1 MVSLELASRWKLCG
15 RQAKSSITFPSWEGP
30 CAVAHRVGKYL
41 PVSSPYRPAKRPRYP
56 PVNRRAKRL
65 KVGGSDVA
73 SEVPANEHPAR
84 DRHQLQ
90 TLILAITLLLTALL
104 AVLVVI
110 AGAAWLNRYAVVHFP
125 LGFYLLA
132 QGLLIFIVVVAF
144 WFIRI
149 QERIDLAR
157 SEREGLE

>member
-1 MVSLELASRWKLCG
+1 MA
-15 RQAKSSITFPSWEGP
+15 T
-30 CAVAHRVGKYL
+30 
-41 PVSSPYRPAKRPRYP
+41 
-56 PVNRRAKRL
+56 
-65 KVGGSDVA
+65 
-73 SEVPANEHPAR
+73 EVPANEHPAR

-90 TLILAITLLLTALL
+90 TLILAVTLLLTALL

-110 AGAAWLNRYAVVHFP
+110 AGAPWLNRYSFVHFP

-144 WFIRI
+144 WFIHI

-157 SEREGLE
+157 SEREGLR

>member
-1 MVSLELASRWKLCG
+1 MA
-15 RQAKSSITFPSWEGP
+15 T
-30 CAVAHRVGKYL
+30 
-41 PVSSPYRPAKRPRYP
+41 
-56 PVNRRAKRL
+56 
-65 KVGGSDVA
+65 
-73 SEVPANEHPAR
+73 EVPANEHPAR

-104 AVLVVI
+104 AVLLVI
-110 AGAAWLNRYAVVHFP
+110 SGATWLNRYGFVHFP

-157 SEREGLE
+157 SEREGLG

>member
-1 MVSLELASRWKLCG
+1 VA
-15 RQAKSSITFPSWEGP
+15 TEGP
-30 CAVAHRVGKYL
+30 
-41 PVSSPYRPAKRPRYP
+41 
-56 PVNRRAKRL
+56 
-65 KVGGSDVA
+65 A
-73 SEVPANEHPAR
+73 SEHPAR

-104 AVLVVI
+104 AVLIVI
-110 AGAAWLNRYAVVHFP
+110 SSASWLNHYGFLHFP

-132 QGLLIFIVVVAF
+132 QGLLIFIAVVAF

>member
-1 MVSLELASRWKLCG
+1 MA
-15 RQAKSSITFPSWEGP
+15 T
-30 CAVAHRVGKYL
+30 
-41 PVSSPYRPAKRPRYP
+41 
-56 PVNRRAKRL
+56 
-65 KVGGSDVA
+65 
-73 SEVPANEHPAR
+73 EVPANEHPAR

-104 AVLVVI
+104 AILLVI
-110 AGAAWLNRYAVVHFP
+110 SGATWLNRYGFVHFP

-132 QGLLIFIVVVAF
+132 QGLLIFIVIVAF

-157 SEREGLE
+157 SEREGLG